1 MASKSYVSTMGS
13 TQYLYATASL
23 DYTRRDIR
31 LVELQRNEELDNI
44 ECVLRSYPVDG
55 PHPPY
60 IALSYAWGDDIRYTV
75 IKLNGCS
82 LSIGKNLWHF
92 LSQMRSSNKFYTY
105 WIDAICIDQTNLRE
119 RNHQVQMM
127 RQIYSNAESVYAWLG
142 DEDEMTYSNT
152 AMMYLA
158 ERNVFEAA
166 TMMTKRFWT
175 PRQAEAMVSLCERP
189 YWTRV
194 WIVQELLL
202 AKEVKILCGSK
213 AISWYQF
220 RKFFDDIA
228 ILIHGGWGQHVGVYP
243 TFHSAASNIVML
255 KTSWSKQPSQPLL
268 TLVGLCRDQKSSDIR
283 DKVYALAGLA
293 DDPDELEV
301 DYGITVKQLLVVVLK
316 HACTAMKSS
325 VNIRKSR
332 SRLLRTG
339 QMLREALRVH
349 CDDQQLEGI
358 IISEEEHLQFNEEC
372 VGIVASKLA
381 RDTFLEKMENSD
393 RVAEIS
399 NLNMKEERTS
409 LNAEFEFERYME
421 RVYGTKMT
429 ETRLEYSIV
438 PHWMYCCFK
447 DLHKTAENNSA
458 QQMTSQQGNSSAIRD
473 PPRLIECVLCHH
485 SSTENEV
492 GHQRASKHGIWR
504 CKAEWYHRSKDHN
517 LGAWLGWR
525 FYLKHIERH
534 HSELETYQ
542 YLCRQGVI
550 DDPELQRLQCHD
562 KPWRLP
568 LGYDTATKY
577 LRDSEG
583 VATDFLW
590 PSS

>member
-105 WIDAICIDQTNLRE
+105 WIDAI
-119 RNHQVQMM
+119 
-127 RQIYSNAESVYAWLG
+127 Y
-142 DEDEMTYSNT
+142 EDEMTYSNT

-358 IISEEEHLQFNEEC
+358 IISEEEHL
-372 VGIVASKLA
+372 
-381 RDTFLEKMENSD
+381 
-393 RVAEIS
+393 
-399 NLNMKEERTS
+399 
-409 LNAEFEFERYME
+409 
-421 RVYGTKMT
+421 
-429 ETRLEYSIV
+429 
-438 PHWMYCCFK
+438 
-447 DLHKTAENNSA
+447 
-458 QQMTSQQGNSSAIRD
+458 
-473 PPRLIECVLCHH
+473 
-485 SSTENEV
+485 
-492 GHQRASKHGIWR
+492 
-504 CKAEWYHRSKDHN
+504 
-517 LGAWLGWR
+517 
-525 FYLKHIERH
+525 
-534 HSELETYQ
+534 
-542 YLCRQGVI
+542 
-550 DDPELQRLQCHD
+550 
-562 KPWRLP
+562 
-568 LGYDTATKY
+568 
-577 LRDSEG
+577 
-583 VATDFLW
+583 
-590 PSS
+590 